1 MPQGAPQGFPQGGP
15 PGGGFPMGGPGNGGG
30 AFFLPPQIFAVVALV
45 MLGIMA
51 VAFYQIY
58 KKAGYNGLLGL
69 LMMVPVVNVVMMLW
83 FAFTEWPVA
92 RQLREQKA
100 LASLHADVA
109 VPPQATPAPVPVLA
123 TEGGAPPSP
132 SV

>member
-1 MPQGAPQGFPQGGP
+1 
-15 PGGGFPMGGPGNGGG
+15 MGGPGGRGG
-30 AFFLPPQIFAVVALV
+30 AFLLPPQIFAVVALV

-69 LMMVPVVNVVMMLW
+69 LMMVPVVNVIMMLW
-83 FAFTEWPVA
+83 FAFSEWPVV

-100 LASLHADVA
+100 LASLHAEGA
-109 VPPQATPAPVPVLA
+109 VPPQATPAPAPAFA

-132 SV
+132 SM